1 VTDCTLP
8 DPIASVLTTWEFFL
22 DARQAGLLSPLF
34 FGLVCAHGRRTATS
48 WFRPAGITHDF
59 RRAYHLL
66 GSLGRKTQIFA
77 GLLFNKLQRC
87 IDPGPRWLFAL
98 DDTPTQRYG
107 PCVEGAGRHHNPT
120 PGPAHQKFLY
130 GHVWVT
136 LAWMVHH
143 PCYHTL
149 GLPLLASLYVRQADL
164 ERFPKDKYCPPFQTK
179 LEQAAEQIRWLKEQ
193 LAGTDKPIWVV
204 GDGAYSKR
212 PVLRVARQE
221 GVVFIG
227 RLRKDAALC
236 SVPPVIPEGQR
247 GVGRPPIYGKERF
260 SLAKRAGQSRGW
272 QIVNCQQYQKQVS
285 KTVKTFLATWHPAGG
300 VIRVVLV
307 QEETEWRA
315 YFSTDP
321 EASVESILEAVA
333 DRTGEE
339 QVFCDVKEVEGAG
352 QQQLRDYHANVGAFH
367 WNLWGYTLVEW
378 WAWPKPTETICDRS
392 LSPWDDQPR
401 RPSHRDKRK
410 SLQRQLLQQ
419 QLLQGCSEEAVKAKM
434 AAWWEEVGA
443 WLL

>member
-8 DPIASVLTTWEFFL
+8 DPIASVLSTWEFFL
-22 DARQAGLLSPLF
+22 DARQSGLLSPLF
-34 FGLVCAHGRRTATS
+34 FGMLCAHGRRTATS
-48 WFRPAGITHDF
+48 WFRPAGITKDF
-59 RRAYHLL
+59 RRAYYLL
-66 GSLGRKTQIFA
+66 GSLGRKTQTFA
-77 GLLFNKLQRC
+77 SLLFTKLRRC

-107 PCVEGAGRHHNPT
+107 PCVEDAGRHHNPT
-120 PGPAHQKFLY
+120 PGPAQQKFLY

-136 LAWMVHH
+136 LAWMVQH

-149 GLPLLASLYVRQADL
+149 GLPLLASMYVRQADR

-179 LEQAAEQIRWLKEQ
+179 LEQAADQIRWLKER

-236 SVPPVIPEGQR
+236 SVPQQLPEGQR
-247 GVGRPPIYGKERF
+247 GPGRPPIYGKERF

-272 QIVNCQQYQKQVS
+272 QVVVCRQYQKQVA
-285 KTVKTFLATWHPAGG
+285 KTVKSFLATWRPAGG

-307 QEETEWRA
+307 QEETGWLA

-321 EASVESILEAVA
+321 EASVEAILEAVA

-367 WNLWGYTLVEW
+367 WNLWGYTLVEG
-378 WAWPKPTETICDRS
+378 WAWEKPAETLCDRS
-392 LSPWDDQPR
+392 LCPWDDKPR
-401 RPSHRDKRK
+401 RPSHRDRRK
-410 SLQRQLLQQ
+410 SLQRQVLQQ
-419 QLLQGCSEEAVKAKM
+419 QFLQGWPQQEWKEKM
-434 AAWWEEVGA
+434 AVWWQDVGR